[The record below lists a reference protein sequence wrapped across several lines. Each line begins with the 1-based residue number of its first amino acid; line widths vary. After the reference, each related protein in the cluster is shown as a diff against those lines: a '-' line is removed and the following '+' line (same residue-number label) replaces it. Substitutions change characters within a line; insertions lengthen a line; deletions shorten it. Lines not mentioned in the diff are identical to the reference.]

1 MMATQAY
8 WTGKRI
14 YFDAKTEQILDH
26 SPVA

>member
-8 WTGKRI
+8 WTGKKI

-26 SPVA
+26 PIVA